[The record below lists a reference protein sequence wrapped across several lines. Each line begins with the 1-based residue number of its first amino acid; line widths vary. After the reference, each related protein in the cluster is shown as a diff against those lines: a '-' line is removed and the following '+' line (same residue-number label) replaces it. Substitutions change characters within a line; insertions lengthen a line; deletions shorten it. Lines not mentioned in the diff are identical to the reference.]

1 MKTLYQASNAIEAHM
16 LCDLLKRE
24 GIVAHIQGEHLQGAM
39 GELPAAGLV
48 RLVVA
53 EPDYARARE
62 LVDRW
67 DAEQPPQV
75 REQQPRTGKSTSV
88 IVFLLGL
95 AMGVG
100 GTSAYFRSPVR
111 PDGIDHN
118 RDGLLDEKWTYSA
131 SGRLVESEV
140 DRNLDGRVDYV
151 SRTDRQGLT
160 ETVESDDDFN
170 GVFETRMGFR
180 LGNVETVEA
189 DTDGDGYRDLR
200 SAYTNGILAST
211 EYINPSTGL
220 PLRVE
225 HFRLGKLL
233 HAEVDTDKDGSLDK
247 RLVFTPLGEVSAVE
261 ALPR

>member
-1 MKTLYQASNAIEAHM
+1 MKTLYQAANAIEAHM

-48 RLVVA
+48 RLVVDD
-53 EPDYARARE
+53 PDSARARE

-67 DAEQPPQV
+67 DAEQPSQAP
-75 REQQPRTGKSTSV
+75 EPLRTGRSMPP

-95 AMGVG
+95 AIGMGA
-100 GTSAYFRSPVR
+100 TLAYFRSPVTA
-111 PDGIDHN
+111 DGIDHN

-131 SGRLVESEV
+131 GGRLLESEV

-151 SRTDRQGLT
+151 SHTDRQGLT

-180 LGNVETVEA
+180 FGNVETVEA

-200 SAYTNGILAST
+200 SRYTNGVMTST
-211 EYINPSTGL
+211 EYLNPSTGW
-220 PLRVE
+220 PQRVE

-233 HAEVDTDKDGSLDK
+233 HAEVDTDQDGSLDK
-247 RLVFTPLGEVSAVE
+247 RFVYSPLGEVSAVE